1 MSIKEGRDYL
11 FLIWKSERNRTQYV
25 IGELSKNS
33 HYQFKY
39 CDQIEEAEK
48 QGFTP
53 LTSFPDLDR
62 VYESE
67 VLFPVFESRLPDK
80 KRKDIGSILKKYE
93 MDEYEPY
100 QLLKRS
106 GARLPI
112 DNLYFIDPIID
123 VNIPLKRKF
132 YIAGA
137 RYYIG
142 CEGKDCDK
150 SLEISKQDKV
160 FLELEPDNI
169 KDPKAIKVLN
179 KERDLLGYIP
189 RYYSSRVF
197 EMIQNERY
205 IECTVL
211 NVDKNQSCDECI
223 EILLEVK

>member
-11 FLIWKSERNRTQYV
+11 FLIWKSEGNRTQYV

-39 CDQIEEAEK
+39 CNQIEEAEK

-53 LTSFPDLDR
+53 LISFPDLDR

-106 GARLPI
+106 EHDCRL
-112 DNLYFIDPIID
+112 II
-123 VNIPLKRKF
+123 
-132 YIAGA
+132 Y
-137 RYYIG
+137 
-142 CEGKDCDK
+142 
-150 SLEISKQDKV
+150 
-160 FLELEPDNI
+160 
-169 KDPKAIKVLN
+169 
-179 KERDLLGYIP
+179 
-189 RYYSSRVF
+189 
-197 EMIQNERY
+197 
-205 IECTVL
+205 
-211 NVDKNQSCDECI
+211 
-223 EILLEVK
+223 ILLIQLLMSIFR